1 MGTALLSALTFRTIV
16 SIKNRVITQPKK
28 KVRAMLRVE
37 KKGVDHTK
45 RVAEPKT
52 LKKACL

>member
-52 LKKACL
+52 LNKACL